1 MSKKKNLHVIPVNI
15 LAFILPS
22 KMHLCLCVM
31 TSLIF
36 QERNYWGK
44 RVLEYSANSSLS

>member
-1 MSKKKNLHVIPVNI
+1 MSKKKNLHGITVNI
-15 LAFILPS
+15 LVFILLS

-36 QERNYWGK
+36 QKRNYWGN
-44 RVLEYSANSSLS
+44 RVLKYFANSSLS